1 MMKKKNTSRHK
12 LKRLRGHSAERLH
25 NDPAFENVRKNWQD
39 FTTAARSA
47 KLLRTVMEN
56 IMEPVHDRSRQWR
69 LTKAMSKV
77 LRSDKLNPPGECKPA
92 DGDLKLLI
100 NVELNTGIPFLEL
113 FPESLVHFRIDKKK
127 VRLNIWPLRPETPQ
141 EHPLAATSTELEI
154 KLAVA
159 DINFSQQSFNIKWVS
174 SGMLPFADPGLEH
187 KQLAVKL
194 DKSSRLPLFVFVAIN
209 FYNEG
214 FKERINAIKLLEV
227 YTAEDECNYKG
238 TDTDLKKPKRL
249 IVS

>member
-1 MMKKKNTSRHK
+1 MKKNNTSRHK

-69 LTKAMSKV
+69 LTKAMSQV
-77 LRSDKLNPPGECKPA
+77 LRSDKSNPRGEYKPA

-100 NVELNTGIPFLEL
+100 NVELNTGFPFCEV
-113 FPESLVHFRIDKKK
+113 FPESLLNFRIDKKK
-127 VRLNIWPLRPETPQ
+127 VRLNIWPIIHDSPQ
-141 EHPLAATSTELEI
+141 QHPLAATATDLEI
-154 KLAVA
+154 RLAVA
-159 DINFSQQSFNIKWVS
+159 DINFSQQSFNIKWAS
-174 SGMLPFADPGLEH
+174 SGMLPFSDPGLEH
-187 KQLAVKL
+187 KQLTVKL
-194 DKSSRLPLFVFVAIN
+194 DKSSRLPLFLFLAIN

-214 FKERINAIKLLEV
+214 FKERINAIKLVHV
-227 YTAEDECNYKG
+227 YTAEDECEDSAP
-238 TDTDLKKPKRL
+238 DTDLKNL
-249 IVS
+249 NF